1 MKKLLGKNSLGKK
14 LLILASCLALG
25 VVSPAAAQSSSCFN
39 TRMLNSSGATIRLQT
54 GRTYVVV
61 PGQDRTKASIW
72 LPLANVTVCRGNGSS
87 WEITN
92 TDLARPQTI
101 MAINQ

>member
-1 MKKLLGKNSLGKK
+1 MNKFVIFAACFAFGTAGPA
-14 LLILASCLALG
+14 LA
-25 VVSPAAAQSSSCFN
+25 QTSSCFN

-54 GRTYVVV
+54 GQSYVV
-61 PGQDRTKASIW
+61 GLGADRTKASVW
-72 LPLANVTVCRGNGSS
+72 LPLANVTVCRGDGSA

-101 MAINQ
+101 MAISK